1 MKLLILTALSLILI
15 GTEVTAQHTN
25 IGIKGGL
32 NAFTIK
38 TDNDNSAETKLGY
51 HLGLIGHIHIS
62 DQFALQP
69 ELVYSVQGA
78 QYTVSGEEVNL
89 NLNYLNVPLLFQ
101 YMFDNG
107 FRLQAGPQLGFLVS
121 AKTEIND
128 TDTDVKDNFEKM
140 DIGLGLGASY
150 VNPIS
155 NFGVDVRYNIGLT
168 NINDNTGA
176 ESFNRGFQVG
186 VFYLFKHK
194 S

>member
-1 MKLLILTALSLILI
+1 MKLLILSALSILLI
-15 GTEVTAQHTN
+15 GNEVTAQHTN

-32 NAFTIK
+32 NAYTIK
-38 TDNDNSAETKLGY
+38 TDNSSNAETKLGY
-51 HLGLIGHIHIS
+51 HIGLIGHIHIS

-78 QYTVSGEEVNL
+78 QYTVAGEEVNL

-107 FRLQAGPQLGFLVS
+107 FRLQAGPQLGFLAS
-121 AKTEIND
+121 AKSEVNNN
-128 TDTDVKDNFEKM
+128 DTDVKDNFEKI
-140 DIGLGLGASY
+140 DVGLGLGASY

-155 NFGVDVRYNIGLT
+155 NFGVDVRYNAGLT
-168 NINDNTGA
+168 NINKIGSV

>member
-1 MKLLILTALSLILI
+1 MKLLILTTLSLLFI
-15 GTEVTAQHTN
+15 GNEVTAQHTN

-38 TDNDNSAETKLGY
+38 SDNSTNVETKLGY
-51 HLGLIGHIHIS
+51 HIGLIGHIHIS

-78 QYTVSGEEVNL
+78 RYTVSGEDVNL
-89 NLNYLNVPLLFQ
+89 NLNYLNIPLLFQ

-121 AKTEIND
+121 AKTEVND
-128 TDTDVKDNFEKM
+128 NTTDVNDSFEKM

-150 VNPIS
+150 VNPVS
-155 NFGVDVRYNIGLT
+155 NFGVDARYNVGLT
-168 NINDNTGA
+168 NINDNSSVDA
-176 ESFNRGFQVG
+176 FNRGFQVG

>member
-1 MKLLILTALSLILI
+1 MKLLILTALSLLFIRN
-15 GTEVTAQHTN
+15 EVTAQHTN

-38 TDNDNSAETKLGY
+38 SDNDNDAETKLGY
-51 HLGLIGHIHIS
+51 HIGLIGHIHIS

-78 QYTVSGEEVNL
+78 RYTVAGEDANL
-89 NLNYLNVPLLFQ
+89 HLNYFNVPLIFQ

-107 FRLQAGPQLGFLVS
+107 FRLQAGPQLGFLAS
-121 AKTEIND
+121 AKAEVDGN
-128 TDTDVKDNFEKM
+128 DTDVKDSFEKM
-140 DIGLGLGASY
+140 DVGLGLGASY
-150 VNPIS
+150 VNPVS
-155 NFGVDVRYNIGLT
+155 NFGVDFRYNVGLT
-168 NINDNTGA
+168 NINENSNDEA
-176 ESFNRGFQVG
+176 FNRGFQLG